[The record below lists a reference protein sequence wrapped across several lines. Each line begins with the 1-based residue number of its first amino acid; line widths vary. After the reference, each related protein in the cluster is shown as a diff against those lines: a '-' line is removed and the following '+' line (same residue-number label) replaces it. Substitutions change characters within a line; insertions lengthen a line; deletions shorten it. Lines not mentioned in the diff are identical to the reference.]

1 MALRAPGG
9 LESPLKRRIQ
19 GGGLCFLAQN
29 LPYSGVIPGPMQMP
43 FATIRI
49 GAVCAAL
56 AGAALVQ
63 AAPAAAQQGS
73 PPDARAPAGMAPRP
87 AAPPSRSV
95 KYEDTASRRSFV
107 LDWVGNTALLK
118 FDDSPEVHVLRPS
131 TAQRGDS
138 FLRSDSGQLVLRATE
153 LGNVISYIGNKNG
166 APADMVGAASPLDT
180 PAMSLS
186 LSEQR
191 IETVKA
197 LSELAGREVTV
208 FGVGAFSNHGRWA
221 ADALMVLT
229 LGVERASK
237 INPEV
242 VESLEAVRLEPT
254 SNPVASYRDGEL
266 VLGVNPAAGYAG
278 RPSSEAIARAM
289 TEKPK

>member
-1 MALRAPGG
+1 MVKPFPTLR
-9 LESPLKRRIQ
+9 R
-19 GGGLCFLAQN
+19 
-29 LPYSGVIPGPMQMP
+29 GV
-43 FATIRI
+43 
-49 GAVCAAL
+49 VCAAL
-56 AGAALVQ
+56 ACAAAAPAFV
-63 AAPAAAQQGS
+63 APAAAQQT
-73 PPDARAPAGMAPRP
+73 PPDARAGAAPRI
-87 AAPPSRSV
+87 AAAPSRSV

-138 FLRSDSGQLVLRATE
+138 FLRSDSGQVVLRATE

-180 PAMSLS
+180 PAMSLT

-191 IETVKA
+191 VETVKS
-197 LSELAGREVTV
+197 LSRLAGREVTV

-237 INPEV
+237 INPDV
-242 VESLEAVRLEPT
+242 VASLEAVRLEPT
-254 SNPVASYRDGEL
+254 TNPVASYRDGEL
-266 VLGVNPAAGYAG
+266 VLGVNPEAGYAG
-278 RPSSEAIARAM
+278 RPSSDAIARAL